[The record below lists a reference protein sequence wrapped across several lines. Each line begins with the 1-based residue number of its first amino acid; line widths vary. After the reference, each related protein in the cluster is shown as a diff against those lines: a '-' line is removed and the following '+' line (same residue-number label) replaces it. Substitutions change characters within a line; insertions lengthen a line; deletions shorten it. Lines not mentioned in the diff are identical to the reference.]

1 MFDSII
7 VITDRRVLDSQLQ
20 KTIKD
25 LEGVEGVVKQIDED
39 SKQLKGYLE
48 SGGSIIITTIQ
59 KFSVVVKSIQ
69 ELSGK

>member
-25 LEGVEGVVKQIDED
+25 LEGVEGVVKQIDENL
-39 SKQLKGYLE
+39 KQLK
-48 SGGSIIITTIQ
+48 
-59 KFSVVVKSIQ
+59 KF
-69 ELSGK
+69 LN